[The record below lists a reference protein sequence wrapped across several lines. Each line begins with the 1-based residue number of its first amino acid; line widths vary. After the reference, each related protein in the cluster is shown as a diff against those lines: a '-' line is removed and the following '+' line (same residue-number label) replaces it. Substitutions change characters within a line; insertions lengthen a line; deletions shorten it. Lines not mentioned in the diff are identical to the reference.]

1 MIQLA
6 AKRLSAGS
14 PIAIRF
20 MRIGKMA
27 KIFLSKNGITTN
39 VRLKMVSIWCI

>member
-6 AKRLSAGS
+6 AKKLPAGS
-14 PIAIRF
+14 RIEIRF

-39 VRLKMVSIWCI
+39 VRLKMVFIWSI

>member
-6 AKRLSAGS
+6 AKRLPAGS

-20 MRIGKMA
+20 MRIGKRRRY
-27 KIFLSKNGITTN
+27 FVENGITTN
-39 VRLKMVSIWCI
+39 VRLKMVSIWFI

>member
-6 AKRLSAGS
+6 VKRLPAGS
-14 PIAIRF
+14 RIEIRF
-20 MRIGKMA
+20 MRIGKTA

-39 VRLKMVSIWCI
+39 VRLKMVSIWFI